1 MDSFIKETI
10 LAQHGIKMEFY
21 VCMTPL
27 GRDKGKLS
35 EIFFFKKM
43 VNMQKI
49 IRLKIRPQV

>member
-1 MDSFIKETI
+1 MDSFIKEKI

-35 EIFFFKKM
+35 EKK
-43 VNMQKI
+43 NSRKW
-49 IRLKIRPQV
+49 